1 MRGNEK
7 EHKSF
12 LPHYAKLGTV
22 VRWGFIYPDTRD
34 LGASVNGRFF
44 RNRLFKRYFV
54 LASHISDIWRSESG
68 WSVFTIKHGHSINFA
83 SFYRRVNFNG
93 TPINT
98 IEILRLSI
106 EFHSFLPASLH
117 E

>member
-22 VRWGFIYPDTRD
+22 VRWAFIYPDTRD

-44 RNRLFKRYFV
+44 LETDCLNVILYLLLIYPIFGV
-54 LASHISDIWRSESG
+54 LNPDG
-68 WSVFTIKHGHSINFA
+68 
-83 SFYRRVNFNG
+83 
-93 TPINT
+93 
-98 IEILRLSI
+98 L
-106 EFHSFLPASLH
+106 FLP
-117 E
+117 

>member
-1 MRGNEK
+1 MQNWERLYG
-7 EHKSF
+7 
-12 LPHYAKLGTV
+12 
-22 VRWGFIYPDTRD
+22 
-34 LGASVNGRFF
+34 GASYIRTPEIWGLQLTDEFF

-54 LASHISDIWRSESG
+54 FASHISNISRSESG

-106 EFHSFLPASLH
+106 EFHSFLPASPH